1 MLTRQYHCNHCGY
14 EFEHE
19 PEPSEPYAEQ
29 CPACLAAFRPVD
41 TDSENE
47 AA

>member
-29 CPACLAAFRPVD
+29 CPACLAPFIPRGA
-41 TDSENE
+41 DSENE